1 MITLLALSVKLILR
15 GPYQSPFLFLFV
27 LILHLSWDQVSVC
40 VPISLDG
47 PSMKHL
53 LAGQRV
59 ETWVNSTN
67 QQEEKRMKKQT

>member
-1 MITLLALSVKLILR
+1 MITLLAVSVKLTLR

-27 LILHLSWDQVSVC
+27 LILHLLWDQLSVC

-67 QQEEKRMKKQT
+67 EREEKRVKKQT

>member
-1 MITLLALSVKLILR
+1 M
-15 GPYQSPFLFLFV
+15 
-27 LILHLSWDQVSVC
+27 C

-67 QQEEKRMKKQT
+67 EREEKRVKKQT